1 MPNGNKQKEQSELRA
16 AMQEQSKQIATAKI
30 EQENLANRY
39 RGEEKVSVSVSPLY
53 RPYFGNVM
61 KVSINGISI
70 YMPIDNTPH
79 KIPKTFAD
87 EIYSRVNA
95 VDSIMKKQDRM
106 ANISA
111 THETTPGELT
121 LM

>member
-1 MPNGNKQKEQSELRA
+1 MPNKKSELSQA
-16 AMQEQSKQIATAKI
+16 LQEQSQQIASAVK
-30 EQENLANRY
+30 EQVNLANRY
-39 RGEEKVSVSVSPLY
+39 RSEEKVTVSVSPLY

-61 KVSINGISI
+61 QVSINGISI

-95 VDSIMKKQDRM
+95 IDAIMKKQDRM

-111 THETTPGELT
+111 NVETTPGELT
-121 LM
+121 

>member
-1 MPNGNKQKEQSELRA
+1 MPNKKSELSQA
-16 AMQEQSKQIATAKI
+16 LQEQSKQIASAVK
-30 EQENLANRY
+30 EQVNLANRY
-39 RGEEKVSVSVSPLY
+39 RNEEKVTVSISPLY

-61 KVSINGISI
+61 QVSINGISI

-95 VDSIMKKQDRM
+95 VDAIMKKQDRM

-111 THETTPGELT
+111 NVETTPGELT

>member
-1 MPNGNKQKEQSELRA
+1 MPNKKQTELSA
-16 AMQEQSKQIATAKI
+16 ALQEQSKQIASAVR
-30 EQENLANRY
+30 EQENLAVRY
-39 RGEEKVSVSVSPLY
+39 RNEDKVTVSVSPLY

-70 YMPIDNTPH
+70 NMPIDNTPH

-87 EIYSRVNA
+87 EIYSRINA
-95 VDSIMKKQDRM
+95 VDAIMKKQDRM

-111 THETTPGELT
+111 NVEATPGELT

>member
-1 MPNGNKQKEQSELRA
+1 MPNSTKKQQQSELSA
-16 AMQEQSKQIATAKI
+16 ALQEQSKQIATAKM

-39 RGEEKVSVSVSPLY
+39 RNEDKVTMAVSPLY

-95 VDSIMKKQDRM
+95 VDAIMKKQDRM

-111 THETTPGELT
+111 NIETTPGELT

>member
-1 MPNGNKQKEQSELRA
+1 MPNKKSELNQA
-16 AMQEQSKQIATAKI
+16 LQEQAKQIASAVK
-30 EQENLANRY
+30 EQANLAVRY
-39 RGEEKVSVSVSPLY
+39 RNEEKVTVAVSPLY

-95 VDSIMKKQDRM
+95 VDDIMKKQDRM

-111 THETTPGELT
+111 NVETTPGELT